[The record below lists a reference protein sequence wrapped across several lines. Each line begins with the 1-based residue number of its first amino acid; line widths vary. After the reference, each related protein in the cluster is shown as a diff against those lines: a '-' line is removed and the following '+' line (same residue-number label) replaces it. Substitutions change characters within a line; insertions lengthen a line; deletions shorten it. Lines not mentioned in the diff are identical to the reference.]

1 MKQAQIKP
9 GRALLDS
16 FSQLRAHPRIVL
28 GFTASLFGLHL
39 LGWVLFGLGEAISNA
54 GLSLLIRLIGI
65 ALYAI
70 SLIWLID
77 GLTRAGLDLSRGLAP
92 KADALYR
99 WHGAC
104 SWHLTRGVLRLTAA
118 LSLIVLTSFLSWSL
132 LLLIAEPLAPLPLV
146 VGVVL
151 GGGLALSQLFN
162 ACLVVAE
169 GLGATQAFRAGFVLL
184 EQQGPGLLALSAVLL
199 AITGLPFILGLL
211 SELLWDGSGLLITCA
226 VVVPSLCLMA
236 TTVTNSYV
244 QWRRIRRGAR

>member
-1 MKQAQIKP
+1 MKQPQIQP

-16 FSQLRAHPRIVL
+16 LSQLRAHPRVVL

-39 LGWVLFGLGEAISNA
+39 LGWTVFGLGDGVGNA
-54 GLSLLIRLIGI
+54 VFAVLLYLIGI
-65 ALYAI
+65 VLYAI

-92 KADALYR
+92 QASSLFR

-104 SWHLTRGVLRLTAA
+104 SWHITRGVLRLTAA
-118 LSLIVLTSFLSWSL
+118 LSLIVLISFLGWSFL
-132 LLLIAEPLAPLPLV
+132 LLVAQPLAPLPLV
-146 VGVVL
+146 IGVVR

-169 GLGATQAFRAGFVLL
+169 GLGATKAFRAGFVLL
-184 EQQGPGLLALSAVLL
+184 EHQGPGLIALAGVLL
-199 AITGLPFILGLL
+199 AITGLPFALGLL
-211 SELLWDGSGLLITCA
+211 SELIWDGSGLLITCV

>member
-1 MKQAQIKP
+1 M
-9 GRALLDS
+9 LDS
-16 FSQLRAHPRIVL
+16 LSQLRAHPRVVL

-39 LGWVLFGLGEAISNA
+39 LGWTVFGLGDGVGNA
-54 GLSLLIRLIGI
+54 VFAVFLYLIGI
-65 ALYAI
+65 VLYAI

-92 KADALYR
+92 QASSLFR

-104 SWHLTRGVLRLTAA
+104 SWHITRGVLRLTAA
-118 LSLIVLTSFLSWSL
+118 LSLIVLISFLGWSFL
-132 LLLIAEPLAPLPLV
+132 LLVAQPLAPLPLV
-146 VGVVL
+146 IGVVL

-169 GLGATQAFRAGFVLL
+169 GLGATKAFRAGFVLL
-184 EQQGPGLLALSAVLL
+184 EHQGPGLIALAGVLL
-199 AITGLPFILGLL
+199 AITGLPFALGLL
-211 SELLWDGSGLLITCA
+211 GELLWDGSGLLITCV

>member
-1 MKQAQIKP
+1 
-9 GRALLDS
+9 
-16 FSQLRAHPRIVL
+16 
-28 GFTASLFGLHL
+28 
-39 LGWVLFGLGEAISNA
+39 
-54 GLSLLIRLIGI
+54 
-65 ALYAI
+65 
-70 SLIWLID
+70 
-77 GLTRAGLDLSRGLAP
+77 LDLSRGLAP
-92 KADALYR
+92 KADSLYR

>member
-1 MKQAQIKP
+1 MKQPQIHP

-16 FSQLRAHPRIVL
+16 LSQLRAHPWVVL

-39 LGWVLFGLGEAISNA
+39 LGWTVFGLGDGVSN
-54 GLSLLIRLIGI
+54 SLLRMLLYVLGVS
-65 ALYAI
+65 LYAV

-77 GLTRAGLDLSRGLAP
+77 GLTRAGLDLSRGRVPQAHC
-92 KADALYR
+92 LYR

-118 LSLIVLTSFLSWSL
+118 LSLIVLMSFLSWSFL
-132 LLLIAEPLAPLPLV
+132 LLVAQPLAPLPLV
-146 VGVVL
+146 LGVVL

-169 GLGATQAFRAGFVLL
+169 GLGATKAFRAGFVLL
-184 EQQGPGLLALSAVLL
+184 ENQGPGLIALAGVLL
-199 AITGLPFILGLL
+199 AITVLPFALGLL
-211 SELLWDGSGLLITCA
+211 SELLWDGSGLPITCV
-226 VVVPSLCLMA
+226 VVVPALCLMA

>member
-1 MKQAQIKP
+1 LKQPQIHP

-16 FSQLRAHPRIVL
+16 LSQLRAHPWVVL

-39 LGWVLFGLGEAISNA
+39 LGWTVFGLGDGVSNA
-54 GLSLLIRLIGI
+54 VFGFVLYATGI
-65 ALYAI
+65 ALYAV

-77 GLTRAGLDLSRGLAP
+77 GLTRAGLDLSRGRVP
-92 KADALYR
+92 QPHSLYR

-118 LSLIVLTSFLSWSL
+118 LSLIMLMSFLSWSFL
-132 LLLIAEPLAPLPLV
+132 LLVAQPLAPLPLV
-146 VGVVL
+146 LGVVL

-169 GLGATQAFRAGFVLL
+169 GLGATKAFRAGFVLL
-184 EQQGPGLLALSAVLL
+184 EHQGPGLIALAGVLL
-199 AITGLPFILGLL
+199 AITVLPLALGLL
-211 SELLWDGSGLLITCA
+211 SELLWDGSGLPVTCV
-226 VVVPSLCLMA
+226 VVVPALCLMA